1 MSARRLGA
9 TVIAAVAAGALV
21 SAQSKIN
28 AELSEQ
34 VGGAFESAWVSFFV
48 GLLLVG
54 LIAVT
59 IKPVRKA
66 LADIPQIVRS
76 RKLSWWHLIGGMGGA
91 WLVTT
96 QGIVVPLVGVT
107 LFMVSVVAGQVV
119 GSLLVDRIGL
129 SPAGS
134 LPVSAA
140 RAVAGLLA
148 SMAVLTA
155 AWPQL
160 SGDGEVSWVLLAAVV
175 AGAGTS
181 AQQAINSQVAVRTGQ
196 PFAATTVN
204 FIVGVAALTIVLGIQ
219 AILSGPPQ
227 GSLPSEVWLY
237 LGGPIGVGF
246 IALAAWAVG
255 PLGVLAFSL
264 LAIAGQLI
272 GAVAIDLAFPTGPGP
287 SWLTLAGLSLVGV
300 AVLLAARSRAG

>member
-1 MSARRLGA
+1 MSPRRLGA

-28 AELSEQ
+28 SELSER
-34 VGGAFESAWVSFFV
+34 VGGAFEAAWISFFV

-59 IKPVRKA
+59 IQPVRRA
-66 LADIPQIVRS
+66 LVDIPRIVRS
-76 RKLSWWHLIGGMGGA
+76 GKLSWWQLIGGIGGA

-140 RAVAGLLA
+140 RAVAALLA
-148 SMAVLTA
+148 SIAVLAA
-155 AWPQL
+155 AWPRL
-160 SGDGEVSWVLLAAVV
+160 SGDGEVSWVLIAAIV

-204 FIVGVAALTIVLGIQ
+204 FIIGVVALTIVLGIQ
-219 AILSGPPQ
+219 ATLAGPLQ
-227 GSLPSEVWLY
+227 GGLPSEIWLY
-237 LGGPIGVGF
+237 LGGPIGVIF

-255 PLGVLAFSL
+255 PLGVLAFGL

-272 GAVAIDLAFPTGPGP
+272 GAVAIDFVFPTGPGP
-287 SWLTLAGLSLVGV
+287 SWLTLVGLSLVGV
-300 AVLLAARSRAG
+300 AVLLAARSRRG